1 MKLLKYLEHI
11 NYENSNESIQ
21 HICKEL
27 DIKNYTINSD
37 FSIDVD
43 GDVSLYR
50 GLSDNKLTELPLTFN
65 KVTGSFNCSGNKLS
79 SLKGSPREVGKH
91 FLCSFNLLTT
101 LSDGPLIV
109 GENYQCGDNLLTKLD
124 MPCTELILLTC
135 INNKINTLAGM
146 PYVRTQFSVRNNRLE
161 SLKYLNC
168 DSDCVVYCDNNDIY
182 ELSINDKMPISYR
195 STPIFYLIY
204 FIKVSNTKLKSL
216 DDYEIVERL
225 DEFDV
230 LDNNKLDILNMNK
243 LFDFYNVLFNEE
255 EFIKNLTAYTR
266 EYEIH

>member
-65 KVTGSFNCSGNKLS
+65 KVSGSFNCSGNKLT
-79 SLKGSPREVGKH
+79 SLKGSPREVGKN
-91 FLCSFNLLTT
+91 FLCSFNLLKS

-109 GENYQCGDNLLTKLD
+109 NNKFQCGDNLLTKLD
-124 MPCTELILLTC
+124 MIPKEVGELSC
-135 INNKINTLAGM
+135 MNNKIDTLEGM
-146 PYVRTQFSVRNNRLE
+146 PYVSGDLYISNNLLT

-168 DSDCVVYCDNNDIY
+168 DGEVTCNSNKIY
-182 ELSINDKMPISYR
+182 QLSINDRIPVSYNYN
-195 STPIFYLIY
+195 PIFYLIY
-204 FIKVSNTKLKSL
+204 FIISSNNKFKGI

-255 EFIKNLTAYTR
+255 EFIKNLTDYTR